1 MGQISYWKGIVATT
15 GILGKVLTVKSCLGL
30 LGKTFSARAP
40 TFSFW
45 NWKALFSSVAA
56 LFVFTRVGTFYPRSC
71 ASINFSFPRETTY
84 EIWEAIQRTTQNKIW
99 ETKLKFLSLFV
110 RYPIHM
116 KWGPADSS
124 NVFFDFQRQK
134 IDAGCLPNMPRTSP
148 DVVFGLI
155 ISCQTP
161 TVGGKIGLLAKLKSC
176 THMLLVMIGICLFCL
191 SLCGEQGMWKSI
203 DFENTFIWH
212 FLDIWH
218 DWFHRFHCWVG
229 FVVHFH
235 VYYHVIKYFPR
246 EILHSARTEAL
257 PVCFVGSRSQI
268 AHMEALLKIIHS
280 KLMSINCVF
289 IVAPPKTLA
298 VLVSTV
304 STISSS
310 SNPSSFLPLS
320 LLSQPCLP
328 FSSPLKDV
336 FPSSWSS
343 LPSRFARSG
352 QLLWLPTLLL
362 FLVLPLKLNLLLRP
376 PPLYDLNFR
385 FPTAYSSADSCLSS
399 SSSSLSGNCSSV
411 KILLGDKTSSTRL
424 LLFSFFSCPSSSLL
438 PSWISRLAY
447 LDISLLPK
455 DGIPQSELST
465 GRWLRGTEWTNEE
478 NEK

>member
-1 MGQISYWKGIVATT
+1 MGQISYWKGVVATT

-212 FLDIWH
+212 F
-218 DWFHRFHCWVG
+218 F
-229 FVVHFH
+229 
-235 VYYHVIKYFPR
+235 
-246 EILHSARTEAL
+246 
-257 PVCFVGSRSQI
+257 
-268 AHMEALLKIIHS
+268 
-280 KLMSINCVF
+280 
-289 IVAPPKTLA
+289 
-298 VLVSTV
+298 
-304 STISSS
+304 
-310 SNPSSFLPLS
+310 
-320 LLSQPCLP
+320 
-328 FSSPLKDV
+328 
-336 FPSSWSS
+336 
-343 LPSRFARSG
+343 
-352 QLLWLPTLLL
+352 
-362 FLVLPLKLNLLLRP
+362 
-376 PPLYDLNFR
+376 
-385 FPTAYSSADSCLSS
+385 
-399 SSSSLSGNCSSV
+399 
-411 KILLGDKTSSTRL
+411 
-424 LLFSFFSCPSSSLL
+424 
-438 PSWISRLAY
+438 
-447 LDISLLPK
+447 
-455 DGIPQSELST
+455 
-465 GRWLRGTEWTNEE
+465 
-478 NEK
+478 